1 MHWDGRADVWLE
13 NLDTD
18 GMADDE
24 GKAVEAFRSRM
35 GDPRAV
41 ARLKSRPL
49 RLHARGQGHDAA

>member
-1 MHWDGRADVWLE
+1 MGEPDVWLE